1 MLDFNGEEKQKDRPR
16 GPVPAGS
23 SVLTRLELLTPN
35 YPSEKNPLVAKT
47 RSGLYQLH
55 CKFTV
60 ISGLYN
66 GSYWIES
73 IALPQSMQRPNLP
86 VNMQTAARIGGSQIR
101 AIIEASRQI
110 DPDATDERSVNARRI
125 ERLEDLSG
133 MRVPVKVG
141 ISDRPV
147 EKEGRTYWN
156 NKLSSV
162 IPATDE
168 TYNQIMAGGE
178 IITDGPIEGKLSGGS
193 ARPGSGGYADDYDR
207 SSDPYDLPF

>member
-1 MLDFNGEEKQKDRPR
+1 M
-16 GPVPAGS
+16 
-23 SVLTRLELLTPN
+23 TRLELLTPN
-35 YPSEKNPLVAKT
+35 YPSEKNPLIAKT
-47 RSGLYQLH
+47 KNGLYQLH

-73 IALPQSMQRPNLP
+73 ITLPQSMQKANLP
-86 VNMQTAARIGGSQIR
+86 ANMQTAARIGGSQIR

-110 DPDATDERSVNARRI
+110 DPDATDERSTNARRI
-125 ERLEDLSG
+125 ERIEDLSG

-147 EKEGRTYWN
+147 EKDGRTYWN

-162 IPATDE
+162 IPATDAN
-168 TYNQIMAGGE
+168 YNQIMMGGE
-178 IITDGPIEGKLSGGS
+178 IITDGPTEGKSSGNS
-193 ARPGSGGYADDYDR
+193 SRSSSSGYAQGYADDYDR
-207 SSDPYDLPF
+207 SSDPDDLPF